1 MNNLSSIIR
10 SIALLVSLLLAAL
23 TQPAFAQAIAPAA
36 PTPPTA
42 SPSVQS
48 DLSKRQEAFQIVWQ
62 TVNDLFYDP
71 KFGGV
76 DWAQVRDRYQP
87 RVAKVSSDREF
98 HLMLQEMLNEL
109 HQSHFMV
116 VPREAIPKIRMTK
129 ERPARETEDAAD
141 SSAAILEPEEPLDSL
156 SYKLTDR
163 LLTGIG
169 IDVRVLGGSAVV
181 TRVASGS
188 SAARAGLRP
197 GFVIKKVGSRS
208 LDSVI
213 SEIERHPQWGAII
226 RPELPIFLVA
236 GFINGEENSP
246 VRLGYIDA
254 RNRLRTIRINRE
266 RLKGEMSPAIGN
278 LPAMYVEFETK
289 RLAGGVG
296 YIRFSAFVPSLMEK
310 LCGAFRS
317 LKDAPGIVLDLR
329 GNQGGLL
336 GMVGGLT
343 GLLETEPTLM
353 GTMQMRGGRIPLFGF
368 PQSAPYSGQLVILVD
383 GSTQS
388 AGEMFA
394 SGMKETGRATLVGV
408 RSAGNMLPSEIK
420 KLPTGAIFQYGFA
433 NFETQNGFRLEGQG
447 VSPDVTVELSR
458 KSLLRGGDPQ
468 LSAALSVLRDKIHG
482 RGKQGEL
489 IADVATTSAPP
500 PSAPKVVAPA
510 RVVIGP
516 PPPVRVDVT
525 LDPPPSVPPT
535 KKSGE
540 IADSTRVESMPSVSE
555 ILDKYLEVSGGRDAL
570 EKITSRVATGTV
582 ELTSLGVKGT
592 VEFVERAPN
601 QSSVIIN
608 APGLG
613 IMQRTF
619 DGRRAWLQ
627 DPVQGIIRFNGLGL
641 EIIKEGAVFNK
652 PAKLKELFPSA
663 VLIGKEKLGGKD
675 VYVVRMGF
683 EKWYFDAEDGLLL
696 RKGNIYYDDYR
707 EVDGVKLP
715 FKLRDEVLASAGIIY
730 QLSEIKHNVKIDEAK
745 FMTYPSCFSMP

>member
-1 MNNLSSIIR
+1 MNNLSNIIR
-10 SIALLVSLLLAAL
+10 YIALLVSLLLAAL
-23 TQPAFAQAIAPAA
+23 IQPAFAQAIAPAA
-36 PTPPTA
+36 PAPPSA
-42 SPSVQS
+42 SPSAQS

-76 DWAQVRDRYQP
+76 NWAQVRDRYQP
-87 RVAKVSSDREF
+87 RVATVSSDHEF

-129 ERPARETEDAAD
+129 ERPARETEDADD
-141 SSAAILEPEEPLDSL
+141 SSAADLEPEEPLDSL

-181 TRVASGS
+181 TRVESGS

-226 RPELPIFLVA
+226 RPELPVFLIA

-317 LKDAPGIVLDLR
+317 LKDAPGIILDLR
-329 GNQGGLL
+329 GNQGGLM

-408 RSAGNMLPSEIK
+408 GSAGNTLPSEIK

-447 VSPDVTVELSR
+447 VSPNVTVELSR
-458 KSLLRGGDPQ
+458 KNLLRGGDPQ
-468 LSAALSVLRDKIHG
+468 LSAALSILRDKIHAAWEARRVDSRRRHYFRATSINPKG
-482 RGKQGEL
+482 GCARTCRNRP
-489 IADVATTSAPP
+489 ATTC
-500 PSAPKVVAPA
+500 A
-510 RVVIGP
+510 R
-516 PPPVRVDVT
+516 
-525 LDPPPSVPPT
+525 
-535 KKSGE
+535 
-540 IADSTRVESMPSVSE
+540 
-555 ILDKYLEVSGGRDAL
+555 
-570 EKITSRVATGTV
+570 
-582 ELTSLGVKGT
+582 
-592 VEFVERAPN
+592 
-601 QSSVIIN
+601 
-608 APGLG
+608 
-613 IMQRTF
+613 
-619 DGRRAWLQ
+619 
-627 DPVQGIIRFNGLGL
+627 
-641 EIIKEGAVFNK
+641 
-652 PAKLKELFPSA
+652 
-663 VLIGKEKLGGKD
+663 
-675 VYVVRMGF
+675 
-683 EKWYFDAEDGLLL
+683 
-696 RKGNIYYDDYR
+696 
-707 EVDGVKLP
+707 
-715 FKLRDEVLASAGIIY
+715 
-730 QLSEIKHNVKIDEAK
+730 
-745 FMTYPSCFSMP
+745 

>member
-1 MNNLSSIIR
+1 MNNLSNIIR
-10 SIALLVSLLLAAL
+10 YIALLVSLLLAVL
-23 TQPAFAQAIAPAA
+23 IQPAFAQAIAPAA
-36 PTPPTA
+36 PAPPSA
-42 SPSVQS
+42 SPSAQS

-76 DWAQVRDRYQP
+76 NWAQVRDRYQP
-87 RVAKVSSDREF
+87 RVATVSSDHEF

-129 ERPARETEDAAD
+129 ERPARETEDADD
-141 SSAAILEPEEPLDSL
+141 SSAADLEPEEPLDSL

-181 TRVASGS
+181 TRVESGS

-226 RPELPIFLVA
+226 RPELPVFLIA

-317 LKDAPGIVLDLR
+317 LKDAPGIILDLR
-329 GNQGGLL
+329 GNQGGLM

-408 RSAGNMLPSEIK
+408 RSAGNTLPSEIK
-420 KLPTGAIFQYGFA
+420 KLPTGAIFQFGFA
-433 NFETQNGFRLEGQG
+433 NFETQSGFRLEGQG
-447 VSPDVTVELSR
+447 VIPNITVELSR

-468 LSAALSVLRDKIHG
+468 LSVALSVVQDYIRWGGK
-482 RGKQGEL
+482 RGEV
-489 IADVATTSAPP
+489 IAGVSSVAPP
-500 PSAPKVVAPA
+500 PQAAPTVVPQVRVAIDPAAPA
-510 RVVIGP
+510 RVAISDNSPTNVGLVDKSVNVGDSK
-516 PPPVRVDVT
+516 PVV
-525 LDPPPSVPPT
+525 
-535 KKSGE
+535 
-540 IADSTRVESMPSVSE
+540 SMPSVTS
-555 ILDKYLEVSGGRDAL
+555 ILEKYLEASGGRKAL
-570 EKITSRVATGTV
+570 EKITNRVSTGTV
-582 ELTSLGVKGT
+582 EMTSLGLKGT

-601 QSSVIIN
+601 QWSVIIN

-613 IMQRTF
+613 VMQRTF

-641 EIIKEGAVFNK
+641 EMIKEGAVFNK

-683 EKWYFDAEDGLLL
+683 EKWYFDAEGGLLL

-715 FKLRDEVLASAGIIY
+715 FKVRDEVLASAGIIY
-730 QLSEIKHNVKIDEAK
+730 QLTEIKHNVKIDEAK

>member
-1 MNNLSSIIR
+1 MNYLISTVR
-10 SIALLVSLLLAAL
+10 SIALLVALLLVAL
-23 TQPAFAQAIAPAA
+23 TAPSFAQQPASA
-36 PTPPTA
+36 TPIA
-42 SPSVQS
+42 SPEVQA

-76 DWAQVRDRYQP
+76 DWAHVRDRYQP
-87 RVAKVSSDREF
+87 RVATVSSDHEF
-98 HLMLQEMLNEL
+98 HLLLQQMLNEL

-116 VPREAIPKIRMTK
+116 VPREAIPKIRVTK
-129 ERPARETEDAAD
+129 DRPGKDTEDASD
-141 SSAAILEPEEPLDSL
+141 TGTEGTEPEEALDSL

-181 TRVASGS
+181 TRVEPGS

-197 GFVIKKVGSRS
+197 GFIIKKVGSRS

-226 RPELPIFLVA
+226 RPELPVFLVA

-254 RNRLRTIRINRE
+254 RNRLRSVRIKRE

-278 LPAMYVEFETK
+278 LPAMYVEFETR

-310 LCGAFRS
+310 LCGAFRAM
-317 LKDAPGIVLDLR
+317 KDAPGIILDLR

-353 GTMQMRGGRIPLFGF
+353 GTMQMRSGRIPLFGF
-368 PQSAPYSGQLVILVD
+368 PQSAPYSGPLVVLVD

-394 SGMKETGRATLVGV
+394 SGLKESGRATLIGV
-408 RSAGNMLPSEIK
+408 RSAGNTLPSEIK

-433 NFETQNGFRLEGQG
+433 NFETQSGFRLEGQG
-447 VSPDVTVELSR
+447 VSPNVTVELSR

-468 LSAALSVLRDKIHG
+468 LSVALSVLRGEIR
-482 RGKQGEL
+482 RGGKRGEL
-489 IADVATTSAPP
+489 IADVSVSSPP
-500 PSAPKVVAPA
+500 RVSPTVVSPV
-510 RVVIGP
+510 RVAAGPP
-516 PPPVRVDVT
+516 PPPVRRIDKST
-525 LDPPPSVPPT
+525 EPPPSAAVT
-535 KKSGE
+535 TKSGN
-540 IADSTRVESMPSVSE
+540 IVDSKRVASMPSVGS
-555 ILDKYLEVSGGRDAL
+555 ILDKYLEASGGRDAL
-570 EKITSRVATGTV
+570 EKITSRVARGTV

-592 VEFVERAPN
+592 VEFFERSPN

-613 IMQRTF
+613 VMQRTF
-619 DGRRAWLQ
+619 DGTRAWLQ
-627 DPVQGIIRFNGLGL
+627 DPVQGIIRFTGFGL
-641 EIIKEGAVFNK
+641 EIMKEGAVFNK

-663 VLIGKEKLGGKD
+663 VLIGKEKLGNKD
-675 VYVVRMGF
+675 AYLVRMGF
-683 EKWYFDAEDGLLL
+683 ESWYFDAEGGLLL
-696 RKGNIYYDDYR
+696 RKGNVYYDDYR
-707 EVDGVKLP
+707 EVDGIKLP
-715 FKLRDEVLASAGIIY
+715 FKMRDEVLASAGIIY
-730 QLSEIKHNVKIDEAK
+730 QLTEIKHNVKIDEAK
-745 FMTYPSCFSMP
+745 FMAYPSCFTKP

>member
-1 MNNLSSIIR
+1 MNRLTITIR
-10 SIALLVSLLLAAL
+10 SFALLVSLLLGAL
-23 TQPAFAQAIAPAA
+23 TQPVFGQQAIAPAA
-36 PTPPTA
+36 PIA

-62 TVNDLFYDP
+62 TVNELFYDP

-76 DWAQVRDRYQP
+76 DWAEVRDRYQP
-87 RVAKVSSDREF
+87 QMAKAGSDREF
-98 HLMLQEMLNEL
+98 HLLLQQMLNEL
-109 HQSHFMV
+109 HQSHFIV
-116 VPREAIPKIRMTK
+116 VPREAIPKIRVGK
-129 ERPARETEDAAD
+129 KHLGREMEDADESITED
-141 SSAAILEPEEPLDSL
+141 LEPEEPLDSL

-181 TRVASGS
+181 TRVEPGS

-197 GFVIKKVGSRS
+197 GFVIKKVDSRS

-226 RPELPIFLVA
+226 RPELPVFLVA

-246 VRLGYIDA
+246 VRLGYLDA

-310 LCGAFRS
+310 LCRALRS
-317 LKDAPGIVLDLR
+317 MEDAPGIILDLR

-353 GTMQMRGGRIPLFGF
+353 GTMQMRSGRIPLFGF
-368 PQSAPYSGQLVILVD
+368 PQSAPYSGPLIILVD

-394 SGMKETGRATLVGV
+394 SGLQESGRATLIGV
-408 RSAGNMLPSEIK
+408 RSAGNTLPSEIK

-433 NFETQNGFRLEGQG
+433 NYETQSGFRLEGQG
-447 VSPDVTVELSR
+447 VSPNITVELSR

-468 LSAALSVLRDKIHG
+468 LSVALSVLRKKIREG
-482 RGKQGEL
+482 STQVEL
-489 IADVATTSAPP
+489 IADVSAISPPTRSAPT
-500 PSAPKVVAPA
+500 VAPPVRGA
-510 RVVIGP
+510 IGP
-516 PPPVRVDVT
+516 PPRVRVDIS
-525 LDPPPSVPPT
+525 DEPPPSISTASKSVP
-535 KKSGE
+535 
-540 IADSTRVESMPSVSE
+540 DSTRVASMPSVGS
-555 ILDKYLEVSGGRDAL
+555 ILDKYLEASGGRNAL
-570 EKITSRVATGTV
+570 EKITNRVATGTV
-582 ELTSLGVKGT
+582 EMTSLGVTGT
-592 VEFVERAPN
+592 VEFVEQSPN

-613 IMQRTF
+613 LMQRTF
-619 DGRRAWLQ
+619 DGTRAWLQ
-627 DPVQGIIRFNGLGL
+627 DPVQGIIRFTGLGL
-641 EIIKEGAVFNK
+641 ELMKEGAIFNK
-652 PAKLKELFPSA
+652 PAKLRELFPSA
-663 VLIGKEKLGGKD
+663 VLIGKEQLGGKD
-675 VYVVRMGF
+675 VYVVRLGL
-683 EKWYFDAEDGLLL
+683 EKWYFDAQGGLLL
-696 RKGNIYYDDYR
+696 RKGNMYYDDYR
-707 EVDGVKLP
+707 EVDGIKLP

-730 QLSEIKHNVKIDEAK
+730 RLTEIKHNVKIDEAK
-745 FMTYPSCFSMP
+745 FMAYPSCFTKP